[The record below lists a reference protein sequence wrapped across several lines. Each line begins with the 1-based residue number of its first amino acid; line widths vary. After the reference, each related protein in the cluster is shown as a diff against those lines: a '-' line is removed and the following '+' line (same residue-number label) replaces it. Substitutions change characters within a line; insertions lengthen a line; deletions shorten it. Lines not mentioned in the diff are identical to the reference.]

1 MRSASPVV
9 ALVVLVGL
17 ALLSA
22 LSLALSMFQD
32 RDPRPTVWG
41 VRLGMTAT
49 DVRQR
54 VEERGPGEWSTRLE
68 GGDWV
73 LERSTPHE
81 HATFELHD
89 GQLVAVRIEGPI
101 AVDLPATPPYEL
113 TDGSVLVRTVR
124 GDQVE
129 TTLLSRACPTHH
141 EEAERLVR
149 VYAGGTSADEMH
161 GQ

>member
-9 ALVVLVGL
+9 ALAALIGL
-17 ALLSA
+17 ASLSA
-22 LSLALSMFQD
+22 FSLAVAVLGD

-49 DVRQR
+49 EVRER
-54 VEERGPGEWSTRLE
+54 VEERGPGAWSTHLE
-68 GGDWV
+68 SGDWV
-73 LERSTPHE
+73 LERSTDRE
-81 HATFELHD
+81 RASFELHD

-113 TDGSVLVRTVR
+113 TDGSVLVRVAR
-124 GDQVE
+124 GDRVE

-141 EEAERLVR
+141 DEAEELVR
-149 VYAGGTSADEMH
+149 VYAGGTHADEMH
-161 GQ
+161 DQ